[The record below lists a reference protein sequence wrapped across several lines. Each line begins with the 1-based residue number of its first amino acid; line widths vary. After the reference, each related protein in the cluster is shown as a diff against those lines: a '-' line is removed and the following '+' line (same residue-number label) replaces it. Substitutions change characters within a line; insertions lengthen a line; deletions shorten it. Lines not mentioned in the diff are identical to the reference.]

1 MNVKETAPP
10 ETPSERFANTRV
22 LWSFV
27 RPHRWTLLVAFVLT
41 AITTGTM
48 LATPMA
54 TKGIL
59 DGLADAAL
67 LERAIWILVGLL
79 VIGSVLGW
87 IRLIMLGRLAE
98 QIVFDAR
105 ADMVKRLLHVPIGG
119 LGRRSPGELVTRVT
133 SDTLLLREAASSTAL
148 EFFSSMIMVV
158 GSLALMASLD
168 WVLLLVMFVTI
179 IVIAGVI
186 GLVMR
191 PLAAA
196 QQEAQAAVG
205 RLGGVLEGAMRAI
218 RTVKASRA
226 EQWESDRILD
236 EARESFRQSMRTV
249 RIEAL
254 AWTLTGVGFQGAIL
268 VILGVGAW
276 RVSLGE
282 LTVSGLVA
290 FLLYAFLVV
299 DPMTQLSQSVSLL
312 QSGLAASARIREI
325 HDLPVEDTLAVP
337 EQAAASVAADGS
349 PVLTFRD
356 VHARYAPGAPRALN
370 GVSLDIGRR
379 GHTAVVGPSGAGKT
393 TMFSLVLR
401 FLEPESGVVALD
413 GVPVGQYAL
422 AELRRRIVYVE
433 QDTPLVPGTL
443 RQNLLYTKPDAD
455 EEALWA
461 VLRDVRLDARVR
473 ALENGLDTPL
483 DGTVI
488 SGGERQ
494 RIALARA
501 LVGEPKILL
510 LDEATAQLDGLT
522 ESAIHDAIV
531 RVAARG
537 AVITIAH
544 RLSTVVDAD
553 QILVM
558 EDGLCRATG
567 THDELLVTDDLY
579 RDLVAALRI
588 ATITQGREKEDAA
601 MTG

>member
-1 MNVKETAPP
+1 M
-10 ETPSERFANTRV
+10 RFANVRV

-27 RPHRWTLLVAFVLT
+27 RPHRRPLLVAFALT
-41 AITTGTM
+41 VVTTGTT

-59 DGLADAAL
+59 DGLADSAPLA
-67 LERAIWILVGLL
+67 RAIWILVGLL
-79 VIGSVLGW
+79 IVGSALGW
-87 IRLIMLGRLAE
+87 IRLIMLGRIAE
-98 QIVFDAR
+98 QVVLDAR
-105 ADMVKRLLHVPIGG
+105 VTMVRRLLHVPVGG

-158 GSLALMASLD
+158 GSLVLMAALD
-168 WVLLLVMFVTI
+168 WVLLLVMVATI
-179 IVIAGVI
+179 VLIGAVI

-196 QQEAQAAVG
+196 QQEAQAAIG
-205 RLGGVLEGAMRAI
+205 RLGGVLEGALRAI
-218 RTVKASRA
+218 RTVKASRS
-226 EQWESDRILD
+226 ETWESDRILS
-236 EARESFRQSMRTV
+236 EARESFRQRMRAV

-254 AWTLTGVGFQGAIL
+254 SWTLTGVGFQGAIL
-268 VILGVGAW
+268 VILGLGAW
-276 RVSLGE
+276 RVSLGQ

-299 DPMTQLSQSVSLL
+299 DPVTQLSQSVSLL

-325 HDLPVEDTLAVP
+325 QDLPVEDTTTVP
-337 EQAAASVAADGS
+337 ERTTAPVAGIHS
-349 PVLTFRD
+349 PVLSFSQVT
-356 VHARYAPGAPRALN
+356 ARYAPGTRRALN
-370 GVSLDIGRR
+370 GVSMDIPRR

-393 TMFSLVLR
+393 TLFSLVLR
-401 FLEPESGVVALD
+401 FLEPEDGAVALD
-413 GVPVGQYAL
+413 GVPLAQYSL
-422 AELRRRIVYVE
+422 DELRRRIVYVE

-443 RQNLLYTKPDAD
+443 RENLRYTDPEAD
-455 EEALWA
+455 DEALWA
-461 VLRDVRLDARVR
+461 VLRAVRLDEKVSS
-473 ALENGLDTPL
+473 LPQGLDTPL
-483 DGTVI
+483 DGTVV

-501 LVGEPKILL
+501 LVSEPEILL

-522 ESAIHDAIV
+522 ESAIHDAVVGI
-531 RVAARG
+531 AARG

-567 THDELLVTDDLY
+567 SHDELLATDDLY

-588 ATITQGREKEDAA
+588 ATINQATQGRDTAVA
-601 MTG
+601 G

>member
-1 MNVKETAPP
+1 MR
-10 ETPSERFANTRV
+10 RFANLRV

-27 RPHRWTLLVAFVLT
+27 HPHRWTLLTAFVLT
-41 AITTGTM
+41 LVTTATT
-48 LATPMA
+48 LATPVA

-59 DGLADAAL
+59 DGLDDDAPIA
-67 LERAIWILVGLL
+67 RAIWLLVGLL
-79 VIGSVLGW
+79 VIGSGVGW

-98 QIVFDAR
+98 QVVLDAR
-105 ADMVKRLLHVPIGG
+105 VGMVKRLLHVPVGG

-148 EFFSSMIMVV
+148 EFFSSMVLV
-158 GSLALMASLD
+158 TGSLVLMATLD
-168 WVLLLVMFVTI
+168 WVLLLVMLITI
-179 IVIAGVI
+179 VVIAGAI

-191 PLAAA
+191 PLAAV
-196 QQEAQAAVG
+196 QREAQAAIG
-205 RLGGVLEGAMRAI
+205 RLGGVLEGALRAI

-226 EQWESDRILD
+226 ETWESDRILG
-236 EARESFRQSMRTV
+236 EARESFRQSMRGV

-254 AWTLTGVGFQGAIL
+254 SWTLTGVGFQGAVL

-299 DPMTQLSQSVSLL
+299 DPMTQLGQSVSLL
-312 QSGLAASARIREI
+312 QSGLAAAARIREI
-325 HDLPVEDTLAVP
+325 QELPAEDTRTASASGPAVAP
-337 EQAAASVAADGS
+337 VTGS
-349 PVLTFRD
+349 GTPVLTFRD

-370 GVSLDIGRR
+370 GVDLDIARR

-393 TMFSLVLR
+393 TLFSLVLR
-401 FLEPESGVVALD
+401 FLEPESGTVALD
-413 GVPVGQYAL
+413 GVPLDRYAL
-422 AELRRRIVYVE
+422 ADLRERVVYVE
-433 QDTPLVPGTL
+433 QDTPLVAGTL
-443 RQNLLYTKPDAD
+443 RQNLLYTHPHVD

-461 VLRDVRLDARVR
+461 VLRDVRLDERVR

-501 LVGEPKILL
+501 LVGEPEILL
-510 LDEATAQLDGLT
+510 LDEATAQLDGVT
-522 ESAIHDAIV
+522 EAAIHDAIV
-531 RVAARG
+531 RVASRG

-544 RLSTVVDAD
+544 RLSTVVEAD
-553 QILVM
+553 RIIVM
-558 EDGLCRATG
+558 EDGLRRATG
-567 THDELLVTDDLY
+567 THDELLVTDGLY

-588 ATITQGREKEDAA
+588 ATGSRGQEREGAVVA
-601 MTG
+601 G